1 MLVPYLCLIGAHWCL
16 ANACLARLAT
26 RSSPLPERLNSIA
39 IFGIFRFHPKHLADG
54 IGYNPM
60 DQSAIRYLPPL
71 THGFGIEAEG
81 MQAVWRDFVKTPST
95 FSVAMVDGGESKF
108 EMGRAE
114 SDQCGCGSRFLQ

>member
-1 MLVPYLCLIGAHWCL
+1 
-16 ANACLARLAT
+16 
-26 RSSPLPERLNSIA
+26 
-39 IFGIFRFHPKHLADG
+39 
-54 IGYNPM
+54 M

-108 EMGRAE
+108 EI
-114 SDQCGCGSRFLQ
+114 SPDLCNLSLGSSLVDSK